1 MFSNNKIENLSFNP
15 RDLSRDDLLKLIEL
29 NPNAN
34 DEEITQKIQNL
45 LEDQDD
51 PSIINFLYLVLS
63 LLTKPSN
70 NMGQSIFKEEYLGN
84 NPQNTTVL
92 GPNTTQINTTNPSD
106 FTYSVQVEQGKKNP
120 RYIEKFTS
128 YLLVNS
134 ALRPLP
140 MTTSSHSFTL
150 DVDFTNVLSIRLNSI
165 FITPS
170 WYNFDHTFA
179 NTFFAISGINHT
191 YPNQIYCIRFKPG
204 YYELGDPSG
213 NSDLRDILNESEII
227 DYPAGGPFDKV
238 SKYVVFSWNQTTN
251 KITITNKQTDPNAPP
266 ISIIFYEPTKA
277 YCDLSACEITV
288 LPKLN
293 YNLGYYLGFRGAMFT
308 STGSYVGQEGII
320 ESEWLENKLIIN
332 LPSNSSKE
340 SFTQVNLN
348 KSINAILAIDDFN
361 KNSFPSKVNLILPRN
376 NQISLPNYY
385 NASIPCDA
393 SGNIPD
399 TKRTTVITQNP
410 RKFTNAE
417 LYTIQEIL
425 NQNPNNYY
433 LTAFGGG
440 GGSANELATFNLK
453 CGQIFSKRFG
463 IDENTARIYTGAV
476 DIGRL
481 KVTLST
487 QNGIPLDLN
496 QMDWEFVLEIEQHYQ
511 ILNQ

>member
-1 MFSNNKIENLSFNP
+1 MSNNNKIENLSFNP
-15 RDLSRDDLLKLIEL
+15 RDLSRDELLKLIEL
-29 NPNAN
+29 NNNATE
-34 DEEITQKIQNL
+34 EEITNKISNL

-84 NPQNTTVL
+84 NPENTTVL

-140 MTTSSHSFTL
+140 MTTPSHSFTL
-150 DVDFTNVLSIRLNSI
+150 DVDLINVLSIRLSSI
-165 FITPS
+165 YLTPS
-170 WYNFDHTFA
+170 WYNFGHTFA
-179 NTFFAISGINHT
+179 NTSFALSGINPADT
-191 YPNQIYCIRFKPG
+191 TQIYCVTFKPG
-204 YYELGDPSG
+204 YYTLSDPSG
-213 NSDLRDILNESEII
+213 NSDLRDVINEADII
-227 DYPAGGPFDKV
+227 GYPPGSPTPDKV
-238 SKYVVFSWNQTTN
+238 KQHVIFSWNETTN
-251 KITITNKQTDPNAPP
+251 KIFLSTPSTPSTNPV
-266 ISIIFYEPTKA
+266 SVIFYEPTKA
-277 YCDLSACEITV
+277 YCDLSACEVSV

-308 STGSYVGQEGII
+308 TTGSYVGQEGIK
-320 ESEWLENKLIIN
+320 ESEWLENQLIIN
-332 LPSNSSKE
+332 LDRNSTIE
-340 SFTQVNLN
+340 SYSQVNLN
-348 KSINAILAIDDFN
+348 NSINAILAIDDFN

-385 NASIPCDA
+385 NASIPCDT

-425 NQNPNNYY
+425 SQNPNNYY
-433 LTAFGGG
+433 LSAFWGGG
-440 GGSANELATFNLK
+440 GRANELATFNIK
-453 CGQIFSKRFG
+453 SNQIFSKQFG
-463 IDENTARIYTGAV
+463 INENTARTYTGAV
-476 DIGRL
+476 DIGRI

-487 QNGIPLDLN
+487 QNGIPLDLH

-511 ILNQ
+511 NLNQ

>member
-1 MFSNNKIENLSFNP
+1 MSNNKIENLSFNP
-15 RDLSRDDLLKLIEL
+15 RDLSRDELLKLIEL
-29 NPNAN
+29 NNNATE
-34 DEEITQKIQNL
+34 EEITNKISDL

-51 PSIINFLYLVLS
+51 PSVINFLYLVLS

-84 NPQNTTVL
+84 NPENTTVL

-128 YLLVNS
+128 YLLINS

-140 MTTSSHSFTL
+140 MTTPSHSFTL
-150 DVDFTNVLSIRLNSI
+150 DVDFTNVLSIRLSSI
-165 FITPS
+165 LITPS

-179 NTFFAISGINHT
+179 NTSFALSGIN
-191 YPNQIYCIRFKPG
+191 PSNLNQIYCVRFKPG
-204 YYELGDPSG
+204 YYNLTDPSG
-213 NSDLRDILNESEII
+213 NRDLRDIINEAEII
-227 DYPAGGPFDKV
+227 GYSPSPAPPEKV
-238 SKYVVFSWNQTTN
+238 KKYVVFSWDEITN
-251 KITITNKQTDPNAPP
+251 KITLTTQSNPNP
-266 ISIIFYEPTKA
+266 ISVIFYEPTKA
-277 YCDLSACEITV
+277 YCDLSACEVTV

-332 LPSNSSKE
+332 LPPNSSKE
-340 SFTQVNLN
+340 SFSQVNLN
-348 KSINAILAIDDFN
+348 TSINAILAIDDFN

-393 SGNIPD
+393 SGNIPN

-425 NQNPNNYY
+425 NQNSNNYY
-433 LTAFGGG
+433 LSAFGGG

-453 CGQIFSKRFG
+453 NNQIFSKRFG
-463 IDENTARIYTGAV
+463 IDENTARTYTGAV
-476 DIGRL
+476 DIGRI

-487 QNGIPLDLN
+487 QNGIPLDLH

-511 ILNQ
+511 NLNQ